1 MTYLRNHCLGRQ
13 PMTHEEVNAIYKSG
27 KCPDLCMSHERL
39 RAELTGLEIVA
50 KENEA
55 IVERLREKY
64 QEAKAAYDYRVGI
77 NLDGPLVDHLSEELW
92 LLESILNPPKT
103 EQQ

>member
-55 IVERLREKY
+55 IVERLDALIQKL
-64 QEAKAAYDYRVGI
+64 EANGIGVGMQ
-77 NLDGPLVDHLSEELW
+77 NSLKEVRGT
-92 LLESILNPPKT
+92 K
-103 EQQ
+103 

>member
-39 RAELTGLEIVA
+39 RAELTGLEIVHNDTT
-50 KENEA
+50 NEVA
-55 IVERLREKY
+55 SVLMLMDELADLWGDEAVFRRCRDRLRKL
-64 QEAKAAYDYRVGI
+64 VG
-77 NLDGPLVDHLSEELW
+77 DR
-92 LLESILNPPKT
+92 
-103 EQQ
+103 